1 MTSTTT
7 ASPVAATTKKGTD
20 MTQVRT
26 TFTPDTVLDVPDAE
40 ADSLQGQ
47 GLLHS
52 REHGTGPLPEG
63 LKPWRGV
70 AEAEVVVSP
79 ELAPSEVAPTP
90 EPATTKKKG

>member
-1 MTSTTT
+1 VTSITT

-26 TFTPDTVLDVPDAE
+26 TFTPDTVIDVPDAE

-47 GLLHS
+47 GLLFS

-63 LKPWRGV
+63 LKPWRSADADEV
-70 AEAEVVVSP
+70 IVSPDRAAEAEVAS
-79 ELAPSEVAPTP
+79 TP
-90 EPATTKKKG
+90 DSNTKKKG

>member
-26 TFTPDTVLDVPDAE
+26 TFTPDTVIDVPDAE

-52 REHGTGPLPEG
+52 REHGTSPLPEG

-70 AEAEVVVSP
+70 DEAEVVVSP
-79 ELAPSEVAPTP
+79 DLAAEAEVAPTP
-90 EPATTKKKG
+90 EPTAKKKG